1 MSEEENEAIKRIK
14 YNDISKPLACGD
26 LTICNIED
34 LNTVLNL
41 TQKQQEEIEKKD
53 KIIDEMAKAMI
64 NYDCFI
70 KECKHYAGE
79 NGKLCEDC
87 IKEYFTLLIYT
98 KKEV

>member
-1 MSEEENEAIKRIK
+1 MTEEEKEVITYLEWLSSQTEPSTIERNILNKAIV
-14 YNDISKPLACGD
+14 
-26 LTICNIED
+26 
-34 LNTVLNL
+34 TVLNL
-41 TQKQQEEIEKKD
+41 IQKQQEEIEKKD
-53 KIIDEMAKAMI
+53 KIIDKMAKAMI